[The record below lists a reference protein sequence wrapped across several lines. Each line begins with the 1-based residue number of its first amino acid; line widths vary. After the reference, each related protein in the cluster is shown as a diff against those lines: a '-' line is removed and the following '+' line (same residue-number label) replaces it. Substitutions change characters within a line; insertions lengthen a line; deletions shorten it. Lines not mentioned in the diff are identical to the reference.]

1 MKKANFTSKIVSAVM
16 NVIVLI
22 AVCSSWVTILTNSGT
37 ERTYT
42 LFEISDLF
50 SNLRLLFSG
59 LWNFG
64 SFEIALTSLIVSFL
78 AFVMIVL
85 AVVSIVCAV
94 IPEKMTYRFNTV
106 ATVINSVIA
115 FLLAG
120 AVVALNFKFRYAS
133 FFGLNISSTFLPTKA
148 PFVVIV
154 FSILSRVFLSS
165 HTKKPKALP
174 EPEKPAEQSNGKTC
188 SVCGAE
194 CDGDAQFCRI
204 CGNGF
209 NNEESFCPHCGK
221 SVSPSAVFCN
231 YCGKRLNDEP
241 DNDENADNE
250 SADNLQNEYNTEID
264 PEDNTENDT
273 HNEENF

>member
-22 AVCSSWVTILTNSGT
+22 AACSSWVTILTNSGT

-174 EPEKPAEQSNGKTC
+174 EPEKTAEQSKGKTC
-188 SVCGAE
+188 SACGAE
-194 CDGDAQFCRI
+194 CDSDAQFCRI

-209 NNEESFCPHCGK
+209 NNEESFCPNCGK

-231 YCGKRLNDEP
+231 YCGKRLNGSAE
-241 DNDENADNE
+241 NDESADNE
-250 SADNLQNEYNTEID
+250 SVDNLQNENIA
-264 PEDNTENDT
+264 EDNTKNDT
-273 HNEENF
+273 YNEENF

>member
-1 MKKANFTSKIVSAVM
+1 MKKANSISKIVSAVM

-22 AVCSSWVTILTNSGT
+22 AVCSGWVNVLTNSGAQ
-37 ERTYT
+37 RMYT

-50 SNLRLLFSG
+50 SSLRLLFSG
-59 LWNFG
+59 LGNFG

-94 IPEKMTYRFNTV
+94 IPERTTYRFNTV
-106 ATVINSVIA
+106 AAVINSVIA
-115 FLLAG
+115 FLLA
-120 AVVALNFKFRYAS
+120 AAIVVLNFKFRYAS
-133 FFGLNISSTFLPTKA
+133 FFGLNISSTFLPTRA

-154 FSILSRVFLSS
+154 FSILSRVFLNSR
-165 HTKKPKALP
+165 TKKPKALP

-273 HNEENF
+273 YNEENF

>member
-1 MKKANFTSKIVSAVM
+1 MKKVNFTSKIVSAVM

-165 HTKKPKALP
+165 HTKEPKALP
-174 EPEKPAEQSNGKTC
+174 EPEKTAEQSKGKTC
-188 SVCGAE
+188 SACGAE
-194 CDGDAQFCRI
+194 CDSDAQFCRI

-231 YCGKRLNDEP
+231 YCGKRLNGSAE
-241 DNDENADNE
+241 NDESADNE
-250 SADNLQNEYNTEID
+250 SVDNLQNENIA
-264 PEDNTENDT
+264 EDNTKNDT
-273 HNEENF
+273 YNEENF

>member
-42 LFEISDLF
+42 LFKISDLF